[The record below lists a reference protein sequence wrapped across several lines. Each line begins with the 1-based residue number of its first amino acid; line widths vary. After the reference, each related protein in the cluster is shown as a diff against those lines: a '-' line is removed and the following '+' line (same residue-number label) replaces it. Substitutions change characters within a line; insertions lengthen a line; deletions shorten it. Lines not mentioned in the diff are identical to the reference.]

1 MPPAAPI
8 NFRQERDLGQIIN
21 DTFRFLRHEC
31 RPLFRAIAVICLPM
45 ALLAGFLLGGSLGA
59 MQQASMDPF
68 GAARAFEGFNF
79 LSMAAAYILLFGA
92 MFVMMA
98 MTYEHLRASEQGEA
112 AMLSTGDL
120 FRRAMGQFW
129 SYFGLAFL
137 TGIISTVAMLFLILP
152 GIWLFVALSLG
163 FVAHSV
169 ERTGATGSLSRSYNL
184 VSGNWWSTFGLLIV
198 VYLIITVISYALL
211 LPFTIIS
218 SAVLVG
224 TISEPGT
231 GTPLWYGTF
240 MGFMTS
246 FQMGVA
252 MFTYPVFAAALAL
265 KYFSLVET
273 KEGVGLQRKLA
284 EFDQA

>member
-1 MPPAAPI
+1 MPSAAPI

-21 DTFRFLRHEC
+21 DTFRFLRYEC

-59 MQQASMDPF
+59 MQQAAIDPF
-68 GAARAFEGFNF
+68 GSGSPFDGLNA
-79 LSMAAAYILLFGA
+79 LSLIAAYLLLFGA
-92 MFVMMA
+92 MFVMTA

-112 AMLSTGDL
+112 SMLSTGDL
-120 FRRAMGQFW
+120 FRRALGQFW
-129 SYFGLAFL
+129 SYFGLALL
-137 TGIISTVAMLFLILP
+137 TGLISMVGMVALIFP
-152 GIWLFVALSLG
+152 GIWIFVALSLG
-163 FVAHSV
+163 FMAHAV

-240 MGFMTS
+240 MGVMTS

-252 MFTYPVFAAALAL
+252 MFTYPVFASALAL
-265 KYFSLVET
+265 KYFSLVEK